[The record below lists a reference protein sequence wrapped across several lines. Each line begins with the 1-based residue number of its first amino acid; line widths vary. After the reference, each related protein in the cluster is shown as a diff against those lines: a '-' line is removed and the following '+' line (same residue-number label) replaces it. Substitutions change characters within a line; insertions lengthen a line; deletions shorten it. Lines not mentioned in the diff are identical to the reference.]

1 MSSDSALS
9 LVPLSTLPDATK
21 KPASSILALVGPV
34 SPAIGAPLFAFSEVD
49 HGGYNVSTLG
59 RRASPLQHWMKAFKP
74 ALAIGLV
81 FGGLVGSLVLLVQR
95 RMDSLP
101 AVIGLI
107 AGLTL
112 LFTFLF
118 RPKRQGFSAVV
129 GSDGLDV
136 GVVDGS
142 SLSKVVV
149 RYEDDDYLFFEYGTN
164 IYTRRAGHPKPA
176 TPTNVEMVLFLR
188 DRASLELRATMKSVW
203 HFRDPME
210 GRAPA
215 HRAGVYFALVEHGYP
230 RRIERAAAR
239 LQRGEPVDL
248 PIVDGRT
255 LRILPAPGVAG
266 MPWAVELLR
275 GGACELRVAELALRE
290 GQYRLA
296 GDGRSARIGREQV
309 GDAFVLDA
317 LVIAPTGAA
326 MSPVG
331 DSAD

>member
-1 MSSDSALS
+1 
-9 LVPLSTLPDATK
+9 
-21 KPASSILALVGPV
+21 
-34 SPAIGAPLFAFSEVD
+34 
-49 HGGYNVSTLG
+49 
-59 RRASPLQHWMKAFKP
+59 MKAFKP

-95 RMDSLP
+95 SMDSLP

-136 GVVDGS
+136 GVVDGDN
-142 SLSKVVV
+142 LSKVVV
-149 RYEDDDYLFFEYGTN
+149 RYRDDEYVFFEYGTN

-176 TPTNVEMVLFLR
+176 TPTSVEMVLFLR
-188 DRASLELRATMKSVW
+188 DRASLGLRATMKSVW
-203 HFRDPME
+203 SFLDRME
-210 GRAPA
+210 GRAPH
-215 HRAGVYFALVEHGYP
+215 HRAGMYFALAEIGYP

-239 LQRGEPVDL
+239 LQRDEPIDL
-248 PIVDGRT
+248 PLLDGRT
-255 LRILPAPGVAG
+255 LRILPTRGVAG

-275 GGACELRVAELALRE
+275 GETREFRVAELSLRE
-290 GQYRLA
+290 GQYALA
-296 GDGRSARIGREQV
+296 GDGKSARIGREQV

-326 MSPVG
+326 VSPVG
-331 DSAD
+331 DSAE